1 MAQPRSPGATRV
13 GEVGVAARCVLAMAD
28 FSHRSALVT
37 TLAVLLAGPAVAAKI
52 DCSVQSTEGT
62 VFRDGAIIER
72 ACQPPRANLN
82 PDVRYFK
89 VTVAAAVR
97 DCIAE
102 PRRIFARFSRPPA
115 PTRANA
121 RSHKCMHAHDRVPT
135 WSTHP

>member
-1 MAQPRSPGATRV
+1 MAGVATRCF
-13 GEVGVAARCVLAMAD
+13 RAMVE
-28 FSHRSALVT
+28 FSHRSALVA

-52 DCSVQSTEGT
+52 DCSVQSTQGT

-115 PTRANA
+115 PLRANA
-121 RSHKCMHAHDRVPT
+121 RSHKCMHACDRVPT